1 MPTLSRTQGRLPVP
15 VLAAVAFLEPMPY
28 RSQRSAILG
37 KRVAKHGQAA
47 GRGLTRHFVLD
58 DVPVLFEQPVFHSYG
73 VHHDPWGGQAVS
85 GEPTAEEDHVA
96 LGHDQ
101 LRLIGELGWQR
112 LDEPE
117 EAIAP
122 GRDVCTVLDVP
133 LSPESLGCG
142 VVPLVEQGVER
153 LAHDGLVS
161 LIYAVSHRRPS
172 CLVEPKLLTSW
183 TLDRCPIALGRS
195 SRAACRLLAPEDL
208 RAGEEH
214 TAVGPHLEALEVV
227 AVGRRGGL
235 AGQHRIVDA
244 VVGHFWRSE
253 RHARRD
259 ESRRLGLA
267 ERHAAAQMLAHG

>member
-96 LGHDQ
+96 VGHDQ

-117 EAIAP
+117 QAIAP
-122 GRDVCTVLDVP
+122 RRDVCTVLDVL

-153 LAHDGLVS
+153 LAHDGLVP
-161 LIYAVSHRRPS
+161 LICAVSHRTLLPS
-172 CLVEPKLLTSW
+172 CTDLVDWRVARLVPTAELGLPLTESFGYY
-183 TLDRCPIALGRS
+183 ISGRS
-195 SRAACRLLAPEDL
+195 HRKESSGWQSE
-208 RAGEEH
+208 AGH
-214 TAVGPHLEALEVV
+214 
-227 AVGRRGGL
+227 
-235 AGQHRIVDA
+235 
-244 VVGHFWRSE
+244 
-253 RHARRD
+253 
-259 ESRRLGLA
+259 
-267 ERHAAAQMLAHG
+267 